1 MKLILAPMAAISHS
15 ALRMLIADFYE
26 PSEYFTEMIHAP
38 SAISGGNFEK
48 WYFRVNPSPD
58 KLVWQ
63 ITSPE
68 YFSAVKAVP
77 LLLNYGGFGIDLN
90 MGCCAPQIV
99 RTGAG
104 FAWMQKPLPEVASFV
119 RSVKKAILK
128 YESSC
133 QHNENSCIQ
142 NKQKKIR
149 LSVKLRLGETDDYSC
164 LLKFSEMLA
173 DEGVDL
179 ITLHPRTQKQKLSRP
194 CSYEPIARLAED
206 LSIPVYGN
214 GDIDSFK
221 KFETVVPKYPCAGW
235 MLGRAAVQ
243 KPWVFKEIA
252 LQGKPFSVDLQKTAL
267 KFIEYLKEEQP
278 ADFYISRAQRF
289 FSYFCDN
296 FKYSH
301 FIKSKILN
309 AKNIDEMQEKISEY
323 FIEEN

>member
-128 YESSC
+128 YEPSC
-133 QHNENSCIQ
+133 QQNENSFVQ
-142 NKQKKIR
+142 NKQKQIR

-164 LLKFSEMLA
+164 LLKFSKMLV

-194 CSYEPIARLAED
+194 CKYEPIARLAED

-221 KFETVVPKYPCAGW
+221 KFKEVSVKYPCAGW
-235 MLGRAAVQ
+235 MIGRAAVQ
-243 KPWVFKEIA
+243 KPWIFKEINSE
-252 LQGKPFSVDLQKTAL
+252 GKDIKVDLLKTAN
-267 KFIEYLKEEQP
+267 KFIQYLKEEQP
-278 ADFYISRAQRF
+278 PDFYMTRACRF

-296 FKYSH
+296 FKFAH
-301 FIKSKILN
+301 FIKSKVLN
-309 AKNIDEMQEKISEY
+309 SATLDEMQKKIAEY
-323 FIEEN
+323 FVE